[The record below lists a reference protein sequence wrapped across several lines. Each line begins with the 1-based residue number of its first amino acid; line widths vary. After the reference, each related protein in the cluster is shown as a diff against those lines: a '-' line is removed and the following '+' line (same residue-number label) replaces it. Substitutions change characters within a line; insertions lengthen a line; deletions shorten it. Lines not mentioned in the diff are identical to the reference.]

1 MAVFETQLR
10 LYRSVAVGL
19 PAQVKKLCL
28 QQQRLGLKEVLAR
41 LVFTS
46 TVATMDDV
54 L

>member
-1 MAVFETQLR
+1 MAAFETQLR
-10 LYRSVAVGL
+10 LNRSVAVGL
-19 PAQVKKLCL
+19 PAQVKKLGL
-28 QQQRLGLKEVLAR
+28 HQQRLGLKRVLAR